1 MVMLKKN
8 DFVEIEYTAR
18 VREDNTVFDTTDEKI
33 AKDNDL
39 YEASSEYGPI
49 VVCIGQHQLLEGL
62 DKELEGKETGKS
74 YKIELKPE
82 NAFGKKNSKLLK
94 ILSSTAFRKQ
104 NVQPVPGLQVN
115 MDGILGTIRS
125 VTGGR
130 LVIDFNHPLA
140 GKDIL
145 YEIKLNRIVTDD
157 KEKLKKYLELQL
169 NEKNVDVEITNS
181 EAKATL
187 SKEPSSAVKEKL
199 EKKAAELIPSVKK
212 LVFEARK
219 AVKENVTSPKK

>member
-1 MVMLKKN
+1 MLKKN
-8 DFVEIEYTAR
+8 DFVEIEYTAKLK
-18 VREDNTVFDTTDEKI
+18 EDGEVFDTTDEKV
-33 AKDNDL
+33 AKENDL
-39 YEASSEYGPI
+39 YNESAAYGPI
-49 VVCIGQHQLLEGL
+49 VVCVGERQVIEGL
-62 DKELEGKETGKS
+62 DMALEGKETGKS
-74 YKIELKPE
+74 YTLEIKPE
-82 NAFGKKNSKLLK
+82 HAFGKKNSKLLK
-94 ILSSTAFRKQ
+94 VVSTAAFRKQ
-104 NVQPVPGLQVN
+104 NIQPVPGLQVN

-212 LVFEARK
+212 LVFE
-219 AVKENVTSPKK
+219 